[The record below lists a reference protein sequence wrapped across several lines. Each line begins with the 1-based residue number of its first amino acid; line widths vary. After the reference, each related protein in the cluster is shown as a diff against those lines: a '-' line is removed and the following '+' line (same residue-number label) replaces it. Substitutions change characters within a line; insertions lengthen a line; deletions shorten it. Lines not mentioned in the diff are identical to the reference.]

1 MERLRSLFHHV
12 PCSMMFLSDHPY
24 VALTPGQT
32 KPRREN
38 PVAVSAG
45 EVAARGRGAFRAFLG
60 PRNEESRKR
69 GKSQKSQHLEHC
81 RDRSQWDTDGHS
93 HGINMSLYAT
103 PAFPHIEGSYFIQAK
118 KCNGIGL
125 THMHESTTIAKP
137 RSSCGC

>member
-45 EVAARGRGAFRAFLG
+45 EVAARGGGTFRAILG
-60 PRNEESRKR
+60 PRNEESRKQS
-69 GKSQKSQHLEHC
+69 KNILVCILQ
-81 RDRSQWDTDGHS
+81 
-93 HGINMSLYAT
+93 
-103 PAFPHIEGSYFIQAK
+103 GSCA
-118 KCNGIGL
+118 N
-125 THMHESTTIAKP
+125 
-137 RSSCGC
+137 